1 MNEDKKVYAVFD
13 GEDLI
18 GSHENGFEVG
28 NHHFWYCDSKDP
40 ASFEGT
46 NIMLSREQVI
56 ALLEWSPDLTGKN
69 VYEFIVDS
77 DHQLGGEI
85 EMFKIATSKAASV
98 IQNIGD
104 YSNAELIEKLRM
116 EEYGIEEQEKQRLI
130 DEKYNDVGYSFSEVV
145 EMLRNVESENNFKIT
160 EDAVKRPSHYML
172 EDGTEVKNH
181 IRSILGDEGF
191 KSWAIGNAIKY
202 VSRYK
207 DKGKPIQD
215 LKKAQE
221 NIQMVIDVL
230 GEQDDLD

>member
-1 MNEDKKVYAVFD
+1 MNNKVYAVFD

-18 GSHENGFEVG
+18 ASHKNGFEVG
-28 NHHFWYCDSKDP
+28 GYHFWYCDSKDP
-40 ASFEGT
+40 ASFKGT
-46 NIMLSREQVI
+46 NIMLSREQVV
-56 ALLEWSPDLTGKN
+56 ALLEWSPELTGKN
-69 VYEFIVDS
+69 VYEFTIDS
-77 DHQLGGEI
+77 DHQLGGTI
-85 EMFKIATSKAASV
+85 DMFKLATSKAASV
-98 IQNIGD
+98 LKNMGD
-104 YSNAELIEKLRM
+104 YSNAELIEKLRT
-116 EEYGIEEQEKQRLI
+116 EEEEIEEQDKQRLI
-130 DEKYNDVGYSFSEVV
+130 DEMFTMG
-145 EMLRNVESENNFKIT
+145 
-160 EDAVKRPSHYML
+160 DAVKRPSHYML

-181 IRSILGDEGF
+181 IRSILGDDGF

>member
-1 MNEDKKVYAVFD
+1 MNEKYYIVFD
-13 GEDLI
+13 GNGVI
-18 GSHENGFEVG
+18 GIDKGVLEGNSAFQSYWLFDEHDAASTWFEAE
-28 NHHFWYCDSKDP
+28 FLFKRDQIIK
-40 ASFEGT
+40 
-46 NIMLSREQVI
+46 
-56 ALLEWSPDLTGKN
+56 LLEFLQEINGKN
-69 VYEFIVDS
+69 VYEFSGDADELLDMLQSNTANAIS
-77 DHQLGGEI
+77 ELN
-85 EMFKIATSKAASV
+85 
-98 IQNIGD
+98 NIGD
-104 YSNAELIEKLRM
+104 YSNAKLIEKLRN
-116 EEYGIEEQEKQRLI
+116 EE
-130 DEKYNDVGYSFSEVV
+130 D
-145 EMLRNVESENNFKIT
+145 NFAMT

-181 IRSILGDEGF
+181 IRSILGDDGF

>member
-1 MNEDKKVYAVFD
+1 MNEEKKVYAVFD
-13 GEDLI
+13 GADLI
-18 GSHENGFEVG
+18 GIHEHGFPVG
-28 NHHFWYCDSKDP
+28 DYQFWYCDSKNP
-40 ASFEGT
+40 ASFKGT
-46 NIMLSREQVI
+46 NIMLSKEQVI
-56 ALLEWSPDLTGKN
+56 ALLEWSPELTGKN
-69 VYEFIVDS
+69 VYEFTVDS
-77 DHQLGGEI
+77 DHQLGGTI
-85 EMFKIATSKAASV
+85 DMFQLDTSKAASIIPNV
-98 IQNIGD
+98 GD
-104 YSNAELIEKLRM
+104 YSNKELVEKLRM
-116 EEYGIEEQEKQRLI
+116 E
-130 DEKYNDVGYSFSEVV
+130 D
-145 EMLRNVESENNFKIT
+145 ENNST
-160 EDAVKRPSHYML
+160 MTGDAVKRPSHYML

>member
-1 MNEDKKVYAVFD
+1 MNEDNKVYAVFD

-18 GSHENGFEVG
+18 ASHENGFEVG
-28 NHHFWYCDSKDP
+28 DYHFWYCDSKDP

-56 ALLEWSPDLTGKN
+56 ELLEWAPNLTGKN
-69 VYEFIVDS
+69 VYEFKVDS
-77 DHQLGGEI
+77 DHQLGGTI
-85 EMFKIATSKAASV
+85 DMFKIATSKAASV
-98 IQNIGD
+98 IQNMGD
-104 YSNAELIEKLRM
+104 YSNAELIEKLRT
-116 EEYGIEEQEKQRLI
+116 EEG
-130 DEKYNDVGYSFSEVV
+130 
-145 EMLRNVESENNFKIT
+145 ENLHMK

-181 IRSILGDEGF
+181 IRSILGDDGF

-207 DKGKPIQD
+207 DKGKPTQD

-230 GEQDDLD
+230 EEQDDLD

>member
-1 MNEDKKVYAVFD
+1 MNE
-13 GEDLI
+13 
-18 GSHENGFEVG
+18 
-28 NHHFWYCDSKDP
+28 
-40 ASFEGT
+40 T
-46 NIMLSREQVI
+46 
-56 ALLEWSPDLTGKN
+56 
-69 VYEFIVDS
+69 
-77 DHQLGGEI
+77 
-85 EMFKIATSKAASV
+85 
-98 IQNIGD
+98 
-104 YSNAELIEKLRM
+104 
-116 EEYGIEEQEKQRLI
+116 EKQRLI
-130 DEKYNDVGYSFSEVV
+130 DETSNKAGYSVSAVI
-145 EMLRNVESENNFKIT
+145 EMLRNGEAERNFEMT

-181 IRSILGDEGF
+181 IRSVLGDEGF

>member
-1 MNEDKKVYAVFD
+1 MNE
-13 GEDLI
+13 
-18 GSHENGFEVG
+18 
-28 NHHFWYCDSKDP
+28 
-40 ASFEGT
+40 T
-46 NIMLSREQVI
+46 
-56 ALLEWSPDLTGKN
+56 
-69 VYEFIVDS
+69 
-77 DHQLGGEI
+77 
-85 EMFKIATSKAASV
+85 
-98 IQNIGD
+98 
-104 YSNAELIEKLRM
+104 
-116 EEYGIEEQEKQRLI
+116 EKQRLI
-130 DEKYNDVGYSFSEVV
+130 YETPKKAGYSVSEVI
-145 EMLRNVESENNFKIT
+145 EMLRKEKAENNLKIT
-160 EDAVKRPSHYML
+160 EDVVKRPSHYML

>member
-1 MNEDKKVYAVFD
+1 MNEKYYIIFD
-13 GEDLI
+13 GNSVIGTDENAWED
-18 GSHENGFEVG
+18 N
-28 NHHFWYCDSKDP
+28 DSFQNYWWFDD
-40 ASFEGT
+40 SDVIETWFDSDVFLT
-46 NIMLSREQVI
+46 RVQVI
-56 ALLEWSPDLTGKN
+56 DVLDFYKSLNGKN
-69 VYEFIVDS
+69 VYEFS
-77 DHQLGGEI
+77 GEPEELLG
-85 EMFKIATSKAASV
+85 MLKTDTKNAVYSLN
-98 IQNIGD
+98 NIGN
-104 YSNAELIEKLRM
+104 YTNAELIKKLKM
-116 EEYGIEEQEKQRLI
+116 EENSINKQEKQRLI
-130 DEKYNDVGYSFSEVV
+130 SE
-145 EMLRNVESENNFKIT
+145 MFTMGN
-160 EDAVKRPSHYML
+160 DAVKQPSHYML

>member
-1 MNEDKKVYAVFD
+1 MKKKVYAVFD

-18 GSHENGFEVG
+18 ASYENGFEVG
-28 NHHFWYCDSKDP
+28 DYRFWYCDSRNPK
-40 ASFEGT
+40 SFEGT

-56 ALLEWSPDLTGKN
+56 TLLEWSTELTGKN
-69 VYEFIVDS
+69 VYEFTVDS
-77 DHQLGGEI
+77 DHQLGGDI

-98 IQNIGD
+98 IQNMGD
-104 YSNAELIEKLRM
+104 YSNAELIEKLRN
-116 EEYGIEEQEKQRLI
+116 EEDG
-130 DEKYNDVGYSFSEVV
+130 D
-145 EMLRNVESENNFKIT
+145 NFKIT
-160 EDAVKRPSHYML
+160 EDVVKRPSHYML

>member
-1 MNEDKKVYAVFD
+1 MNEDNKVYAVFD

-18 GSHENGFEVG
+18 GINKNGFG
-28 NHHFWYCDSKDP
+28 DYKFWYCDSKDP

-56 ALLEWSPDLTGKN
+56 DLLEWSPELTGKN
-69 VYEFIVDS
+69 VYEFTVDS
-77 DHQLGGEI
+77 DHQLGGTI
-85 EMFKIATSKAASV
+85 DMFKIATSKAASV
-98 IQNIGD
+98 LQNMGD
-104 YSNAELIEKLRM
+104 YSNEELIEKLR
-116 EEYGIEEQEKQRLI
+116 
-130 DEKYNDVGYSFSEVV
+130 V
-145 EMLRNVESENNFKIT
+145 EGGDNSTMI
-160 EDAVKRPSHYML
+160 EDAVKQPSHYML

-207 DKGKPIQD
+207 DKGKPTQD

>member
-1 MNEDKKVYAVFD
+1 MNEKVYAVFD

-18 GSHENGFEVG
+18 VSCENGFEG
-28 NHHFWYCDSKDP
+28 GDYHFRYCDNKNP
-40 ASFEGT
+40 LSFEGT
-46 NIMLSREQVI
+46 DIMLSREQVI
-56 ALLEWSPDLTGKN
+56 DLLEWSPDLTGKN
-69 VYEFIVDS
+69 VYEFVNDR
-77 DHQLGGEI
+77 DHQLDGVLD
-85 EMFKIATSKAASV
+85 MLKLATSKAARV
-98 IQNIGD
+98 ISNIGD
-104 YSNAELIEKLRM
+104 YSNEELIEKLRL
-116 EEYGIEEQEKQRLI
+116 EG
-130 DEKYNDVGYSFSEVV
+130 V
-145 EMLRNVESENNFKIT
+145 NNSPMT